1 MVRALVITLCVI
13 SWIFAFC
20 DGWIWRG
27 EYGED
32 LDTSTLNS
40 YNRLVDLESIDNYY
54 HNYQRYVKRN
64 ESFGL
69 NNTFFTYKAQAV
81 DTLLGDVSRGDAKR
95 YRRAFDYLME
105 HSYFSSDV
113 IVKLHQLLSDDQG
126 SSGVYRRSDKA
137 WDNSKN
143 MFLNYEKIPTAMD
156 KLVDQVNHEL
166 LVTPNIDV
174 WGKAAWLHYRLNI
187 IHPFNDYNSNVAA
200 LLANWVVLKV
210 LGLQFP
216 INLHGNSHLLQ
227 KQTLALKYR
236 DSSLLA
242 KLYIETINWN
252 YDRVFRSYNANMGLF
267 NSSEGEE
274 DEYGGL
280 VMYTGIREFQAG
292 TFAEDYFV
300 ESNNGVQSLTTPTNS
315 FVGIR
320 AKNPHCVNLD
330 ISYSNTVSPTCSYYS
345 YSPTITRKCPSIVNP
360 FVIFTKN
367 LILTQLYQ

>member
-1 MVRALVITLCVI
+1 MRVLVIVLSVI
-13 SWIFAFC
+13 SWILASC

-27 EYGED
+27 EYGEE

-40 YNRLVDLESIDNYY
+40 YNRLVDLESIDDYY

-69 NNTFFTYKAQAV
+69 NNTFGTYKAQAV
-81 DTLLGDVSRGDAKR
+81 DTLLGDVSRGDAER

-105 HSYFSSDV
+105 QSYFSSGM

-126 SSGVYRRSDKA
+126 SSGVYRSNDIA

-156 KLVDQVNHEL
+156 KLVDQVNNKL
-166 LVTPNIDV
+166 LVTPNMDV

-187 IHPFNDYNSNVAA
+187 IHPFDAYNSHVAA

-210 LGLQFP
+210 LGLPFP
-216 INLHGNSHLLQ
+216 INLYGNSHLLQ

-252 YDRVFRSYNANMGLF
+252 FDSVFRSYNAQMGLF
-267 NSSEGEE
+267 TSSEGEE

-292 TFAEDYFV
+292 TFAEEYIF
-300 ESNNGVQSLTTPTNS
+300 ESNIGVQALTTQTNS
-315 FVGIR
+315 YVD
-320 AKNPHCVNLD
+320 V
-330 ISYSNTVSPTCSYYS
+330 SNVYLEGYTYTPQEPCDFDVATIYCAPTV
-345 YSPTITRKCPSIVNP
+345 TRKYLSFVNP
-360 FVIFTKN
+360 FVIFTLN
-367 LILTQLYQ
+367 

>member
-1 MVRALVITLCVI
+1 MARALVIALCVI
-13 SWIFAFC
+13 SWILAFC

-27 EYGED
+27 EYGEE

-40 YNRLVDLESIDNYY
+40 YNRLVDLESIDDYY

-69 NNTFFTYKAQAV
+69 NDSFGTYKAQAV
-81 DTLLGDVSRGDAKR
+81 DALLGDVSRGDAKR

-105 HSYFSSDV
+105 QSYFSSGM

-126 SSGVYRRSDKA
+126 GEYRSSDKA

-143 MFLNYEKIPTAMD
+143 MFLNYENIPTAMD

-187 IHPFNDYNSNVAA
+187 IHPFDAYNSHVAA
-200 LLANWVVLKV
+200 LLANWVVLKI
-210 LGLQFP
+210 LGLPFP
-216 INLHGNSHLLQ
+216 INLYGNSHLLQ

-242 KLYIETINWN
+242 KLYLETINWN
-252 YDRVFRSYNANMGLF
+252 FDSVFRSYNAQMGLF
-267 NSSEGEE
+267 ASNEGEE
-274 DEYGGL
+274 DEFGGL
-280 VMYTGIREFQAG
+280 VMYGGIREFQAG
-292 TFAEDYFV
+292 TLAEEYIFK
-300 ESNNGVQSLTTPTNS
+300 SNIGVLSLAGNRALVFIPCALVDVSYCYTDDITPS
-315 FVGIR
+315 
-320 AKNPHCVNLD
+320 
-330 ISYSNTVSPTCSYYS
+330 
-345 YSPTITRKCPSIVNP
+345 RKCHFIVNP
-360 FVIFTKN
+360 YVTFTN
-367 LILTQLYQ
+367 MILTQ